1 MNKAT
6 KISLSIILAIV
17 MILSVC
23 SIGIWAIITK
33 LMPTKIAVND
43 YHAST
48 LKNVEDV
55 NQKFI
60 VNVNYYSNKDNT
72 GIELFEIKLNNY
84 MDSEQIGA
92 EDASTYGL
100 GLQFLGDVHPVN
112 FFRYCNVVSEYG
124 LFGINKVYERGYT
137 PYFDVSIIKPM
148 SSVSNSIIN
157 EYFELRNGTTCY
169 KDIYQYN
176 VQNSVPFPA
185 TITDYTKYFFRISIG
200 DDLFGMRFKGSV
212 DEAKDNKFNHN
223 IYELSKVLFD
233 LVQSDENL
241 DGYLTIQIADLFDFY
256 KYDGKTFADPV
267 DTSSTDG
274 KKIVEKVVA
283 SFTVR
288 ITTHTSGATKASD
301 SMFGMIKNS
310 ANFKLAN
317 SIDADDYFNGHQ
329 NAIFNEY
336 YFDYKKKADT
346 YNTYDAYLSDKA
358 IQYLNEYPT
367 QKIDILVDTDTLSAN
382 SLKFGSFNVAS
393 LLPYKDRFTSI
404 KYKVAENNETM
415 IYEVKIWF

>member
-6 KISLSIILAIV
+6 KISLSITLAIV
-17 MILSVC
+17 MILSIC
-23 SIGIWAIITK
+23 SIDLWAIITY
-33 LMPTKIAVND
+33 LMPTKIAFND

-48 LKNVEDV
+48 LKNVEDE

-84 MDSEQIGA
+84 MDDKQIAA
-92 EDASTYGL
+92 ENASTYGL
-100 GLQFLGDVHPVN
+100 GLQFLGDVHKVAFPSYSYLHH
-112 FFRYCNVVSEYG
+112 RYG
-124 LFGINKVYERGYT
+124 LFGWGGAVYYSGYS
-137 PYFDVSIIKPM
+137 PYFADGSYDYYTKLWVK
-148 SSVSNSIIN
+148 
-157 EYFELRNGTTCY
+157 RNGDVVIG
-169 KDIYQYN
+169 DIYQYN
-176 VQNSVPFPA
+176 VQNNVSFSA
-185 TITDYTKYFFRISIG
+185 TITDYTNYFFRISIG
-200 DDLFGMRFKGSV
+200 DDLFGMKFKGLV
-212 DEAKDNKFNHN
+212 DSGKDNKFSHD

-233 LVQSDENL
+233 LAQSDENL

-317 SIDADDYFNGHQ
+317 SIDADDYFNGRQ
-329 NAIFNEY
+329 NMIFNEY

-358 IQYLNEYPT
+358 IQYLNEHPT
-367 QKIDILVDTDTLSAN
+367 HKIDILVDTDTLSAN

-404 KYKVAENNETM
+404 KYKVTENNETM
-415 IYEVKIWF
+415 IYEVKI

>member
-1 MNKAT
+1 MNKTT

-48 LKNVEDV
+48 LKNVEDE

-84 MDSEQIGA
+84 MDSEQIDA
-92 EDASTYGL
+92 DSASTYGL
-100 GLQFLGDVHPVN
+100 GLQFLGNRHKVAFPFYSYLHH
-112 FFRYCNVVSEYG
+112 RYG
-124 LFGINKVYERGYT
+124 LFGWGGAVYYSGYSPYYSYGSTDYYNKLWV
-137 PYFDVSIIKPM
+137 K
-148 SSVSNSIIN
+148 
-157 EYFELRNGTTCY
+157 RNGNIVIG
-169 KDIYQYN
+169 DIYQYN
-176 VQNSVPFPA
+176 VQNDVSFPA

-200 DDLFGMRFKGSV
+200 DDLFGMRFKGLV
-212 DEAKDNKFNHN
+212 DSGKDNKFSHD

-233 LVQSDENL
+233 LAQTDENL

-256 KYDGKTFADPV
+256 KYDGKTFTDPV

-274 KKIVEKVVA
+274 KKIVEKVIA

-288 ITTHTSGATKASD
+288 ITAHTNGAIKASD

-310 ANFKLAN
+310 ADFKLTDA
-317 SIDADDYFNGHQ
+317 IDADDYFNGRQ
-329 NAIFNEY
+329 NMIFNEY

-358 IQYLNEYPT
+358 IQYLNEHPT

-404 KYKVAENNETM
+404 KYKVTENNETM
-415 IYEVKIWF
+415 IYEVKI